1 MSIHP
6 TSIIIT
12 LIMILLFLSA
22 NVVDTGL
29 GSYYASSDKNFSFLP
44 PPVTPKGDLEYCTFF
59 NVSTIIEYGQY
70 TTVTTADFNND
81 GLMDFA
87 ASWATSPLEKSGITI
102 FYNNGKDFTEEIV
115 EIFPVGDDPRGLNY
129 IKSLDA
135 ADYDGDGDIDLM
147 FTYDECIIYN
157 DVWYYVN
164 GTINLLRNREEGSFD
179 SPEMIA
185 WLGPGKPM
193 DINNRINLQISSAD
207 FDGDGDID
215 FIVGGNSGEVILYLN
230 NGDATFIGSTIY
242 DFGITSWGLANA
254 DFNNDGYLDFIVSAE
269 NPIDHKGY
277 IYLKINDHS
286 SSCFA
291 HDKGEIIGDTSP
303 SVLPSVIG
311 LYGRTCSLAAVDYN
325 KDGCMDFVS
334 AIDMFAVLWMN
345 KNNSFQPFYI
355 AEFPPSSEG
364 YTEELS
370 RDSLAVGDF
379 NNDGLEDL
387 VVGGIQGFVRVFI
400 NKLTLI
406 DIVKPE
412 DRFLYIN
419 GEKRISL
426 GLPNKRI
433 IIGNITVLGKEL
445 EPLKKVEF
453 YLDGKLIETFD
464 KPPYQWEWKSFSFG
478 KHILTAVAYRMNG
491 ENGGRDK
498 IVIWKFL

>member
-1 MSIHP
+1 MP
-6 TSIIIT
+6 TYLTSPIIIF
-12 LIMILLFLSA
+12 IIILFSSS
-22 NVVDTGL
+22 NIV
-29 GSYYASSDKNFSFLP
+29 YASMNDIKEYNEFSAKMFYSLP
-44 PPVTPKGDLEYCTFF
+44 PPINPKGDLEFCPFF
-59 NVSTIIEYGQY
+59 NVSTTAEYGQY

-254 DFNNDGYLDFIVSAE
+254 DFNNDGYLDFIVAAE

-277 IYLKINDHS
+277 IFK
-286 SSCFA
+286 
-291 HDKGEIIGDTSP
+291 DK
-303 SVLPSVIG
+303 
-311 LYGRTCSLAAVDYN
+311 
-325 KDGCMDFVS
+325 
-334 AIDMFAVLWMN
+334 
-345 KNNSFQPFYI
+345 
-355 AEFPPSSEG
+355 
-364 YTEELS
+364 
-370 RDSLAVGDF
+370 
-379 NNDGLEDL
+379 
-387 VVGGIQGFVRVFI
+387 
-400 NKLTLI
+400 
-406 DIVKPE
+406 
-412 DRFLYIN
+412 
-419 GEKRISL
+419 
-426 GLPNKRI
+426 
-433 IIGNITVLGKEL
+433 
-445 EPLKKVEF
+445 
-453 YLDGKLIETFD
+453 
-464 KPPYQWEWKSFSFG
+464 
-478 KHILTAVAYRMNG
+478 
-491 ENGGRDK
+491 
-498 IVIWKFL
+498 